1 MRPASFRSCRIRPT
15 FHARDARLRRCNLFP
30 TTKPIGDR
38 PSGRGEADAR
48 GGRGS
53 GCHVGAAARVRGADR
68 VRQRPARGRAPVNP
82 ACLRKPWTPPTA
94 AVPVPSGASSS
105 GSERGAARRPAR
117 CSSGTHR
124 GFGGGLAAGCRS
136 RCAAPSTRA
145 TWFRTRCS
153 RRSCGSAASRRDRP
167 ARCEPTF
174 AERSRTES
182 VTSCGAPPVTDVA
195 DALTLDQE
203 VEWERCAGLA
213 TPANRRVLD
222 SLRSFGAI
230 FAGRPAA
237 DAALRS
243 GPPTSTEPFADARV
257 RRVLHALLA
266 IAAVD
271 VAAALL
277 VLSATWNDYRGE
289 HGELAVFLTTL
300 FLGHVATACVL
311 LLAGR
316 GDQRAWL
323 LGGFFLLKATLAPLH
338 MVYAS
343 VWEIQ
348 PHLIEALP
356 WKRLRRPS
364 CSLTSTYSRSCS
376 RPLSSGRS
384 LASARVP
391 AAGPGSMASRVAWC
405 RSALGSAAR
414 CGSRS
419 RCRSSSRRQGR
430 GRR

>member
-1 MRPASFRSCRIRPT
+1 MRGAIDTSDLVQDTLQQTFVRLGGFGARQASALRAYLRRAVENRIR
-15 FHARDARLRRCNLFP
+15 DELRR
-30 TTKPIGDR
+30 
-38 PSGRGEADAR
+38 A
-48 GGRGS
+48 
-53 GCHVGAAARVRGADR
+53 
-68 VRQRPARGRAPVNP
+68 
-82 ACLRKPWTPPTA
+82 
-94 AVPVPSGASSS
+94 
-105 GSERGAARRPAR
+105 
-117 CSSGTHR
+117 
-124 GFGGGLAAGCRS
+124 
-136 RCAAPSTRA
+136 
-145 TWFRTRCS
+145 
-153 RRSCGSAASRRDRP
+153 
-167 ARCEPTF
+167 
-174 AERSRTES
+174 
-182 VTSCGAPPVTDVA
+182 VTDVA

-222 SLRSFGAI
+222 SLRSLGAI

-348 PHLIEALP
+348 PHLIEAFALE
-356 WKRLRRPS
+356 
-364 CSLTSTYSRSCS
+364 
-376 RPLSSGRS
+376 
-384 LASARVP
+384 ASAPAKLLAHVYVLPFLFAPAFLWAFARECPRARRRTRLDGLTRRMVP
-391 AAGPGSMASRVAWC
+391 VSLGVGCTMWVALAMSFELATAG
-405 RSALGSAAR
+405 
-414 CGSRS
+414 
-419 RCRSSSRRQGR
+419 
-430 GRR
+430 